1 LATEAAALTADGA
14 LPTVQ
19 SLAMAIAARAEPDAS
34 SARQYARL
42 LLKARTHAK
51 ERELSSAQARLRAEQ
66 LTLDNERLTA
76 QAYIDGL
83 TGIGNRFTLD
93 RHRERLRAGHHSETA
108 AVLVMDLD
116 KFKPVNDTYGHAV
129 GDDVL
134 RRIADLL
141 RRVSRPTDLAVR
153 LGGDEFVLILHA
165 SYHAGARERAQLIT
179 KLVAATNWS
188 DLTPD
193 IAVGISIGVATGPAT
208 GIDDLL
214 QAADRDM
221 YDRKNLC
228 HKLLR

>member
-1 LATEAAALTADGA
+1 
-14 LPTVQ
+14 
-19 SLAMAIAARAEPDAS
+19 M
-34 SARQYARL
+34 
-42 LLKARTHAK
+42 
-51 ERELSSAQARLRAEQ
+51 
-66 LTLDNERLTA
+66 
-76 QAYIDGL
+76 
-83 TGIGNRFTLD
+83 
-93 RHRERLRAGHHSETA
+93 
-108 AVLVMDLD
+108 
-116 KFKPVNDTYGHAV
+116 

-165 SYHAGARERAQLIT
+165 SDHAGALERAQLIT

-188 DLTPD
+188 DLTPG

-221 YDRKNLC
+221 YDRKNLS